1 MKLDLNA
8 KRAARAAARGEG
20 MFITVDEHDIELIA
34 ELPLDFD
41 VIRVDNTMDVVKML
55 LVNPEDYEVLKKAK
69 LSLND
74 VLEIV
79 EMYGVQ
85 LGESLSA
92 AESSIKTSARSR
104 QTGKGSTSAT
114 SRRTSGAKNH
124 LTPVDSSA

>member
-8 KRAARAAARGEG
+8 RRAARAAARGEG
-20 MFITVDEHDIELIA
+20 MFVTVDDHDVELIP

-41 VIRVDNTMDVVKML
+41 VIRVDNTMDVIKML
-55 LVNPEDYEVLKKAK
+55 LVNPDDYEVLVKAK

-85 LGESLSA
+85 MGESLSA
-92 AESSIKTSARSR
+92 AESSINTSVRSR
-104 QTGKGSTSAT
+104 RTGKGTTTAT